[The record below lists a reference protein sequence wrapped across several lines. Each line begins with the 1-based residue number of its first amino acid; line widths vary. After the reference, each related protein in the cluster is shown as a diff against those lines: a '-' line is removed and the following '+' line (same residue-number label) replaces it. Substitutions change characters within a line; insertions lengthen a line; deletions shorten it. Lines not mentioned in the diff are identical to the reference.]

1 MAKRKISRREFIKL
15 SGTVAAGAALTSCAP
30 NAPAPTVAA
39 GEPTTAAPVK
49 AAATEPPAEAA
60 AATATAVPA
69 EATSAPAAKGVE
81 IGYYNLVD
89 FEAKAGTKIAKFNEA
104 PMLAEKVKSGALPP
118 VEKRLPDNPCV
129 MQTLDKIGVYGGT
142 LRFNSINTDQDW
154 HTRHINAA
162 NLIEMPASSAWDA
175 VSTAFGA
182 PHQPALLEK
191 FGMNED
197 GTVFTATIRAG
208 LKWSDGEPVTTD
220 DVAFKINDVLLNK
233 ELSPTP
239 MPWLVWGG
247 GTTKFEVI
255 DKQSFQITFA
265 QPYGAFIEA
274 EITLWPATFYK
285 LMFPAHYLKKYHKTY
300 AKEEDILAFMVAD
313 KYTTIAEWPEF
324 FGKKTA
330 LFGCD
335 NTFLDSGKVF
345 PTLNP
350 FIITEDLGN
359 GNYRYERNPYFYM
372 VDQEGNQLPYID
384 QLKKTYL
391 ADSKME
397 DLSIIGG
404 NTDLSCMSITIDSFP
419 LYKENEAKGN
429 YLAMPLSAW
438 QDQIILF
445 GFNDYAGIPPLQLK
459 SIKQNPVSKPAD
471 NSAYDPGISTV
482 YSDIRFRRAM
492 SIALDRATMNE
503 TLFLGLGRPAQVA
516 PRPGTPFY
524 EEGMEEA
531 YAQYDPE
538 GAKKLLDE
546 MGMKDVDGD
555 GFRERPDGKPF
566 AMKYDYFVI
575 TGATTPASELA
586 KRYWEAVGV
595 KVNLKLVDPS
605 YWWETLMPNNINEAT
620 TWWLAGSGANLLQ
633 NWFLGPSMLNPMWN
647 NYTTYKGQVSDE
659 DWQLIL
665 KYVPEWQREMQDL
678 KQQLKSEPNEEKRN
692 AIGKRMWQLQ
702 AEWLPVIGVATDTKA
717 PLIISADLGNVE
729 MAPDKNYNYIT
740 VMEASEQWFF
750 KNPARL
756 TS

>member
-1 MAKRKISRREFIKL
+1 MAKKKISRRDFL
-15 SGTVAAGAALTSCAP
+15 VLT
-30 NAPAPTVAA
+30 
-39 GEPTTAAPVK
+39 GTTAAGIVL
-49 AAATEPPAEAA
+49 AACAAKTPTAEAPVA
-60 AATATAVPA
+60 VPSTATTGPTAVPAATATMAPTATLEPSPTPA
-69 EATSAPAAKGVE
+69 PKTAS
-81 IGYYNLVD
+81 IGYYNLAD
-89 FEAKAGTKIAKFNEA
+89 FEAKTGKKLTKFNESPLDA
-104 PMLAEKVKSGALPP
+104 AKVKAGSLPA

-129 MQTLDKIGVYGGT
+129 MQTWDKVGVYGGT

-162 NLIEMPASSAWDA
+162 NLIEMPANSAWDT
-175 VSTAFGA
+175 VSTVFGA
-182 PHQPALLEK
+182 PHQPGLLEK

-197 GTVFTATIRAG
+197 GTVFSATIRKG
-208 LKWSDGEPVTTD
+208 LKWSDGEPVTTE
-220 DVAFKINDVLLNK
+220 DVSFRIKDVLLNK
-233 ELSPTP
+233 ELSPVP
-239 MPWLVWGG
+239 MPWLTWGD
-247 GTTKFEVI
+247 GTTEFTIVDDTSFTIKFA
-255 DKQSFQITFA
+255 K
-265 QPYGAFIEA
+265 PYGAFIEA
-274 EITLWPATFYK
+274 EITLWPGTFYK
-285 LMFPAHYLKKYHKTY
+285 LMYPAHYLKKYHKAY
-300 AKEEDILAFMVAD
+300 AKEEDILAFMTAE
-313 KYTTIAEWPEF
+313 KYTSIDEWPEW

-335 NTFLDSGKVF
+335 NTFMDAGKVF
-345 PTLNP
+345 PTVNP
-350 FIITEDLGN
+350 YIIVEDLGN

-372 VDQEGNQLPYID
+372 VDQDGNQLPYID
-384 QLKKTYL
+384 GLKKTYL

-397 DLSIIGG
+397 DLSIIAG
-404 NTDLSCMSITIDSFP
+404 NTDLSCMSISIDSYP

-438 QDQIILF
+438 QDQIIIF
-445 GFNDYAGIPPLQLK
+445 GFNDYAGIPPLQLT
-459 SIKQNPVSKPAD
+459 SVKQNPPTEPAD
-471 NSAYDPGISTV
+471 KSSYDPGISTV

-492 SIALDRATMNE
+492 SIALDRKTMNE

-555 GFRERPDGKPF
+555 GWRERPDGKPF
-566 AMKYDYFVI
+566 AIKYDYFVI

-595 KVNLKLVDPS
+595 KTTLKLVEPT
-605 YWWETLMPNNINEAT
+605 YWFTSLAANNLNECT

-665 KYVPEWQREMQDL
+665 KYVPKWQQEMQDL
-678 KQQLKSEPNEEKRN
+678 KQQLKSEPNSDKQI
-692 AIGKRMWQLQ
+692 AIGKRMWELQ
-702 AEWLPVIGVATDTKA
+702 RDWLPIIGVATDTKA

-729 MAPDKNYNYIT
+729 MAPERNYNYIT
-740 VMEASEQWFF
+740 VMEGSEQWYF
-750 KNPARL
+750 KNAKRRE
-756 TS
+756 